1 MGYTL
6 EQIIRMTEGRNTFDT
21 IEFMQ
26 AMEDHLSSLRY
37 ARMIQQALI
46 PDTSFLQGILK
57 DHFVIYLP
65 KDIVSGDFY
74 YAYQNAGYTII
85 ATGDCTGHG
94 VPGALLS
101 ILGISFL
108 NEILQVKTVP
118 RANRI
123 LNRMREKVMVALD
136 QKGKDYEKK
145 DSIDIALCVYEPFRG
160 VLQYAGANR
169 PLMLVRDGVLKEYRP
184 DKMPIG
190 VAPLEEV
197 SFTNHRIEVKEGD
210 LVYLFS
216 DGYPDQFGWETNK
229 KFKINRFRE
238 LLVSVSGLSM
248 TKQKDHIEN
257 TFLEWMGKSMQV
269 DDVTVLGFE
278 I

>member
-1 MGYTL
+1 MNKERGDYSSVLFT
-6 EQIIRMTEGRNTFDT
+6 
-21 IEFMQ
+21 Q
-26 AMEDHLSSLRY
+26 AMDEHLSSLRY
-37 ARMIQQALI
+37 ASMIQRALM
-46 PDTSFLQGILK
+46 PDTSFLSGIIK

-65 KDIVSGDFY
+65 KDYVSGDFY

-85 ATGDCTGHG
+85 AAGDCTGHG

-108 NEILQVKTVP
+108 NEILQVRVVP

-123 LNRMREKVMVALD
+123 LNRMREKIMDALD
-136 QKGKDYEKK
+136 QRGQEYEQK
-145 DSIDIALCVYEPFRG
+145 DSIDIALCVYEPFRS

-169 PLMLVRDGVLKEYRP
+169 PLIMVSNGELREIKP

-197 SFTNHRIEVKEGD
+197 SFTNHRIEVNEGD
-210 LVYLFS
+210 RFYMFS
-216 DGYPDQFGWETNK
+216 DGYPDQFGEESNK
-229 KFKINRFRE
+229 KFKSRNFRD
-238 LLVSVSGLSM
+238 LIGYVSDWSM
-248 TKQKDHIEN
+248 DRQKTHIEN
-257 TFLEWMGKSMQV
+257 TFQEWKGKSVQV
-269 DDVTVLGFE
+269 DDVLVVGFE